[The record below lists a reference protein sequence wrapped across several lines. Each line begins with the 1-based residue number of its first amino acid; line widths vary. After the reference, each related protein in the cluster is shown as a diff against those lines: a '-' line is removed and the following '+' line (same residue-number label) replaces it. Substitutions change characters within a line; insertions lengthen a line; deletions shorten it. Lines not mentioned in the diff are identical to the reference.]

1 MSFVA
6 PLAVLLLSL
15 SGLEALILTQE
26 KSLSVNLE
34 DNIKIPCVVTDSS
47 TTWVISWYQQKAGGG
62 PSFLLADSSRATG
75 LPTRFTYSE
84 SGSGYT
90 ENLHINGITAEDE
103 AVYICACHGC
113 GVQLFGQGT
122 EVIIARPPVPPS
134 LVLMAPAQAP
144 LPGDKTT
151 LACLAQGFRP
161 DGATLSWSDDSG
173 SLTGAEIQKGESRR
187 QSDGTYVLTSL
198 LHLPSTRWRSG
209 QAFTCHLSHA
219 ALPKPLS
226 RSVSSEQ
233 CSA

>member
-1 MSFVA
+1 MKMMMMMMLIRMMMVMMMYFST
-6 PLAVLLLSL
+6 
-15 SGLEALILTQE
+15 GLEALILTQE

-113 GVQLFGQGT
+113 GDLHSDAVQLSAWTKSHWGF
-122 EVIIARPPVPPS
+122 S
-134 LVLMAPAQAP
+134 L
-144 LPGDKTT
+144 DNN
-151 LACLAQGFRP
+151 
-161 DGATLSWSDDSG
+161 
-173 SLTGAEIQKGESRR
+173 AE
-187 QSDGTYVLTSL
+187 
-198 LHLPSTRWRSG
+198 
-209 QAFTCHLSHA
+209 
-219 ALPKPLS
+219 
-226 RSVSSEQ
+226 
-233 CSA
+233 